1 MRAGAAGSQWAKR
14 RGVPESPADRRK
26 RRHNAGMDAKDR
38 SLVTLLR
45 ANAREST
52 ASLARKLGV
61 ARSTVQ
67 ERITK
72 LEKDGTI
79 AGYTVRVAHEV
90 SDRQIAA
97 QVLMKVNPK
106 KMEKVMRELK
116 AIPFVRGVYALSG
129 GYDYLAKIEGEST
142 RQIDGVL
149 DAIGAIEGIE
159 STQTSVVLSV
169 KFER

>member
-1 MRAGAAGSQWAKR
+1 
-14 RGVPESPADRRK
+14 
-26 RRHNAGMDAKDR
+26 MDAKDR
-38 SLVTLLR
+38 SLIALLR

-67 ERITK
+67 ERLTR
-72 LEKDGTI
+72 LEKEGRI
-79 AGYTVRVAHEV
+79 AGYTVRVANEV

-116 AIPFVRGVYALSG
+116 AIPYVRGVYALSG
-129 GYDYLAKIEGEST
+129 GFDYLATIEGDST
-142 RQIDGVL
+142 RRIDGVL